1 MNNTNIIPGMTDV
14 INYIKKQEEQ
24 IKDLKSMVATCKQDI
39 EIRDTE
45 IKELKG
51 IIARDSDCGENISLQ
66 EELRITKENAASK
79 IIELQRMIV
88 ELKNTNTIGT
98 L

>member
-1 MNNTNIIPGMTDV
+1 MSNTNIIPGMTDV

-51 IIARDSDCGENISLQ
+51 IIARDS
-66 EELRITKENAASK
+66 
-79 IIELQRMIV
+79 
-88 ELKNTNTIGT
+88 
-98 L
+98 